1 MTDLELTVKKTIKAS
16 QKATFDAWL
25 DPKSLTEFIRPG
37 PGMTVPEAKT
47 DPQVGGAF
55 KIVMRAG
62 ETDLVHEGTYQKI
75 EPHERLVFT
84 WLSGHTIPGSTVTL
98 TFKAVSDKETE
109 VTLHHKGFPSEDSRN
124 NHQGGWTSI
133 LETQAAFLT

>member
-25 DPKSLTEFIRPG
+25 DPKALMEFIRPG
-37 PGMTVPEAKT
+37 PGMTVPEATT
-47 DPQVGGAF
+47 DPKVGGAF

-62 ETDLVHEGTYQKI
+62 ETDIVHEGIYQEIK
-75 EPHERLVFT
+75 PHERLVFT
-84 WLSGHTIPGSTVTL
+84 WLSVHTIPGSTVTL
-98 TFKAVSDKETE
+98 TFKALSDKETE

-124 NHQGGWTSI
+124 NHEGGWTSI
-133 LETQAAFLT
+133 LETQATFLT